1 MMKLGDSGINP
12 TTFEREATC
21 QHHGAYTERGGSFS
35 GRQDRVIW
43 FGCQECAKIQRELQ
57 EIEDKATEE
66 RKKQERIEARLS
78 VAGIPAGFRGRTFQ
92 NYRAETPEMAS
103 ALNISREFAENFYSS
118 HLKSGTF
125 LVFGG
130 QPGTGKSHLALAIA
144 QQVIS
149 RSTVMYL
156 DVMDVFRKVRSTWSK
171 ESKDTEDDVLR
182 LLGSLVD
189 LLIIDEVGSQRG
201 TDDEQ
206 MILFDVINR
215 RYRDLRPTILLTN
228 LMGKTLTDYL
238 GPRITDR
245 MKERAIFVP
254 FKWESYRSRKTD

>member
-1 MMKLGDSGINP
+1 MMNIADGINP
-12 TTFEREATC
+12 TTFERESTC
-21 QHHGAYTERGGSFS
+21 ETHGAYTERGGSFT
-35 GRQDRVIW
+35 GRQDRVLW
-43 FGCQECAKIQRELQ
+43 FGCPECSRIQRELQ
-57 EIEDKATEE
+57 EAESKEAEE
-66 RKKQERIEARLS
+66 RQRQERIEARLS
-78 VAGIPAGFRGRTFQ
+78 ASGIPLGFRGRTFE
-92 NYRAETPEMAS
+92 NYRPDTPDMAS
-103 ALNISREFAENFYSS
+103 ALNISREFADNFHAA

-156 DVMDVFRKVRSTWSK
+156 DVMDVFRKVRSTWGK
-171 ESKDTEDDVLR
+171 ESRQTEDDVLR
-182 LLGSLVD
+182 LLGSVID

-245 MKERAIFVP
+245 MKERAVFVP
-254 FKWESYRSRKTD
+254 FKWESYRARKTD

>member
-1 MMKLGDSGINP
+1 MMNIADAINP
-12 TTFEREATC
+12 TTFEREGKCET
-21 QHHGAYTERGGSFS
+21 HGAYIERGGSFS

-43 FGCQECAKIQRELQ
+43 FGCPECSRIKREQE
-57 EIEDKATEE
+57 EIEEKATEE
-66 RKKQERIEARLS
+66 RRKQERIESRLS
-78 VAGIPAGFRGRTFQ
+78 ASGIPLGFRGRSFE

-103 ALNISREFAENFYSS
+103 ALNISKDFAKDFYAT
-118 HLKSGTF
+118 HLKAGTF

-144 QQVIS
+144 QQVIT

-182 LLGSLVD
+182 LLGSAID

-206 MILFDVINR
+206 MILFDVLNR

-228 LMGKTLTDYL
+228 LMGSTLTNYL

-254 FKWESYRSRKTD
+254 FKWNSYRARKAD